1 MNDKQMVNSAIA
13 SLGPIVKL
21 SDRENTDKTYAIAAG
36 YLKDLI
42 KDVSAE
48 LTDEQR
54 HCPYCHFKKDFYNQE
69 TTKEL
74 NSDSNDPSINIDPSM
89 MELIFDMDDSYNIDL
104 QGNVV
109 VGIEYCPKCG

>member
-54 HCPYCHFKKDFYNQE
+54 HCPYCHFKKRF
-69 TTKEL
+69 L
-74 NSDSNDPSINIDPSM
+74 
-89 MELIFDMDDSYNIDL
+89 
-104 QGNVV
+104 
-109 VGIEYCPKCG
+109 